1 LRSIPAKVDGRSQQE
16 PTVDPSKSRRSI
28 LVRADG
34 RSQQKPTVD
43 PNKNRRL
50 IPTGD
55 ARCRSPSPA
64 SETLCL
70 RWCVTARRKRLREVA
85 IRGTVC
91 YPVGSRFF
99 TPAPGKAAGSDG
111 IRRPHGSRGT
121 ACSDDGPRKCRGLV
135 VITDFSDGY
144 RLGKPYPKKSL
155 PDM

>member
-1 LRSIPAKVDGRSQQE
+1 LRSIPAKADGRSQQE
-16 PTVDPSKSRRSI
+16 PTVDPSKNRRSMT
-28 LVRADG
+28 VKTDG
-34 RSQQKPTVD
+34 KS
-43 PNKNRRL
+43 RRL
-50 IPTGD
+50 IPTGG

-64 SETLCL
+64 SETLCF

-135 VITDFSDGY
+135 VVTDFSDGY